1 MSHDD
6 PETERDGDPTAYGSG
21 RDPFL
26 EHRSLLFTVAYEMLS
41 SAVDAEDV
49 VQETWLRW
57 AEVDQR
63 AVRDPR
69 AYLVRIVTRQALN
82 RIRTLQRRRET
93 YVGPWLPEPLLT
105 TPDVAEDVELAESVS
120 TAMLLVLETLSPT
133 ERAVFVLREV
143 FGFEYAEIA
152 AAVDKS
158 PAAVR
163 QVASRAG
170 RAVRAQRPAPVPTT
184 QARQVLER
192 FLQAAAGGDLQPLME
207 LMAPDVVLFSDGGG
221 LKKAALRPIHGADK
235 VLRWTAGVI
244 GSYTGQMTYDLVTIN
259 GQPALRLFGDGVLDV
274 VATVRLEGGLVTA
287 LYLVRNPE
295 KLSRAEGRAAPL
307 TR

>member
-1 MSHDD
+1 MS
-6 PETERDGDPTAYGSG
+6 
-21 RDPFL
+21 DPFHD
-26 EHRSLLFTVAYEMLS
+26 HRSLLFTVAYEMLS
-41 SAVDAEDV
+41 SAADAEDV

-57 AEVDQR
+57 ADVDR
-63 AVRDPR
+63 STVRDPR

-82 RIRTLQRRRET
+82 RLRTLHRRRET

-105 TPDVAEDVELAESVS
+105 GPDVADDVELADSVS
-120 TAMLLVLETLSPT
+120 TAMLMVLETLSPT

-170 RAVRAQRPAPVPTT
+170 RAVRSRRPEPA
-184 QARQVLER
+184 ANSQVEQVMRL
-192 FLQAAAGGDLQPLME
+192 FLDAAAGGDLQPLME
-207 LMAPDVVLFSDGGG
+207 VLAPDVVLFSDGGG
-221 LKKAALRPIHGADK
+221 LKQAALRPIHGADK
-235 VLRWTAGVI
+235 ALRWMAAVFGK
-244 GSYTGQMTYDLVTIN
+244 YPDLMTYDLAMVN
-259 GQPALRLFGDGVLDV
+259 GQPALRFFGDGVLDV
-274 VATVRLEGGLVTA
+274 VATIRVEGGLVTA

-295 KLSRAEGRAAPL
+295 KLAHAHGDAAQLSR
-307 TR
+307 

>member
-1 MSHDD
+1 MND
-6 PETERDGDPTAYGSG
+6 TGA
-21 RDPFL
+21 DPFL
-26 EHRSLLFTVAYEMLS
+26 EHRALLFTVAYEMLS
-41 SAVDAEDV
+41 SATDAEDV

-57 AEVDQR
+57 SQVDR
-63 AVRDPR
+63 SRVRDPR

-82 RIRTLQRRRET
+82 RIRAIQRRRET

-105 TPDVAEDVELAESVS
+105 APDVAEDVELADSVS

-133 ERAVFVLREV
+133 ERAVFLLREV

-170 RAVRAQRPAPVPTT
+170 RAVRARRPEPVPTAQT
-184 QARQVLER
+184 EQVLQR
-192 FLQAAAGGDLQPLME
+192 FLEAAAGGDLRPLMD
-207 LMAPDVVLFSDGGG
+207 LMAPDVVMFSDGGG
-221 LKKAALRPIHGADK
+221 LKQAALRPIHGPDK
-235 VLRWTAGVI
+235 VVRWMVGVFSRYP
-244 GSYTGQMTYDLVTIN
+244 GEMSFDLASLN
-259 GQPALRLFGDGVLDV
+259 GQPALRLYGDGTLDV
-274 VATVRLEGGLVTA
+274 VATVRVEQSLVTA

-295 KLSRAEGRAAPL
+295 KLSRAEGSAAPL
-307 TR
+307 SR